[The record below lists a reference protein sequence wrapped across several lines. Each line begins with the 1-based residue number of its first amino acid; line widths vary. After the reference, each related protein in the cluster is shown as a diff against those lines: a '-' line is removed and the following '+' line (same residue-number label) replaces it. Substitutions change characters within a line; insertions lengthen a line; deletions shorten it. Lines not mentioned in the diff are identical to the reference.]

1 MLAVDSNGRALWYL
15 TRGSGAVALVLLT
28 ASLVLGVLEVRR
40 VETRGWPRHVLDA
53 IHRYASLLAVVFLVV
68 HILTSVLDGFGSI
81 TLLDAVIPFAGT
93 YRPLWLGFGAIA
105 FDLMIAVTV
114 TSLLRQRIGY
124 RTWRAV
130 HWVAYG
136 SWPVAMLHSIG
147 TGSDIKQGWM
157 LLLGGVCLL
166 AAVVAIAIRALDGST
181 DRLARGWALSGTA
194 VSTLALLVWLPAG
207 PLAKGWA
214 RRAGTPVALLGG
226 SAPARVSSGGA
237 RASSGGAPAPSQT
250 TPAPT
255 NTAAVLSPAGGFTA
269 SFAGTVSQQQA
280 GNGLAILRFALT
292 LSGGGDRRLNVS
304 LEGTPTSGGV
314 SMTNGLV
321 TFGTGA
327 HPTLYSGPIISLDG
341 NRLSA
346 RVSAPG
352 NAPLTLDV
360 TLGSTENGA
369 GTVQGSVIGA
379 RAQ

>member
-1 MLAVDSNGRALWYL
+1 MTLAVASSGRALWYL

-40 VETRGWPRHVLDA
+40 VEARGWPRHVLDA
-53 IHRYASLLAVVFLVV
+53 IHRYASLLAVVFLVL

-105 FDLMIAVTV
+105 FDVIIAVTV

-130 HWVAYG
+130 HWAAYA
-136 SWPVAMLHSIG
+136 SWPVAMLHSVG

-157 LLLGGVCLL
+157 LLLSGVCLL
-166 AAVVAIAIRALDGST
+166 AVVVAVAVRALDGST

-194 VSTLALLVWLPAG
+194 VSTLALLFWLPAG

-214 RRAGTPVALLGG
+214 LRAGTPVALLGG
-226 SAPARVSSGGA
+226 TAASGAARGSSGKAPASG
-237 RASSGGAPAPSQT
+237 PTTPTQT
-250 TPAPT
+250 TSAG
-255 NTAAVLSPAGGFTA
+255 ALSPPGGFSA

-292 LSGGGDRRLNVS
+292 LAGGGDRRLNVS
-304 LEGTPTSGGV
+304 LEGTPTAGGV
-314 SMTNGLV
+314 SMTSGEV

-327 HPTLYSGPIISLDG
+327 HPTVYSGPITTLSG
-341 NRLSA
+341 NRLTA

-352 NAPLTLDV
+352 NVPLTLDI
-360 TLGSTENGA
+360 TLASTNNGA
-369 GTVQGSVIGA
+369 STVQGSVIGA